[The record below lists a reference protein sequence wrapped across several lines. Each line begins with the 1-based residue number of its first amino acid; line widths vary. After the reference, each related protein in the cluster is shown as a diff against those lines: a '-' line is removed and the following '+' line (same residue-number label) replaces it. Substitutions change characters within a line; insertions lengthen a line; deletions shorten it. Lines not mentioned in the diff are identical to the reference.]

1 MMDSSV
7 LVVGLAYKPNV
18 DDERE
23 SPSYRI
29 MDQLKASGARVSYY
43 DPYIPVIGMTR
54 EHAQWAGAKSV
65 QWKEVVVSAF
75 DVVVIATA
83 HDCIDFQ
90 ELADWAQCVVD
101 TRNVMAGVKHNGC
114 RVIKA

>member
-1 MMDSSV
+1 MD
-7 LVVGLAYKPNV
+7 L
-18 DDERE
+18 
-23 SPSYRI
+23 
-29 MDQLKASGARVSYY
+29 LKASGARVSYY
-43 DPYIPVIGMTR
+43 DPYIPVIRMTR
-54 EHAQWAGAKSV
+54 EHAQWAGTKSV

-83 HDCIDFQ
+83 HECIDFQ

-101 TRNVMAGVKHNGC
+101 TRNAMAGVELHGC

>member
-1 MMDSSV
+1 V
-7 LVVGLAYKPNV
+7 
-18 DDERE
+18 
-23 SPSYRI
+23 
-29 MDQLKASGARVSYY
+29 
-43 DPYIPVIGMTR
+43 TR
-54 EHAQWAGAKSV
+54 EHSQWAGQKSV

-83 HDCIDFQ
+83 HDCIEFQ

-101 TRNVMAGVKHNGC
+101 TRNAMAGVELNGC

>member
-1 MMDSSV
+1 
-7 LVVGLAYKPNV
+7 
-18 DDERE
+18 
-23 SPSYRI
+23 
-29 MDQLKASGARVSYY
+29 MDQLKANGARVSYY
-43 DPYIPVIGMTR
+43 DPFIPEIGVTR
-54 EHAQWAGAKSV
+54 EHSQWAGQKSV
-65 QWKEVVVSAF
+65 LWKEVVVSAF

-101 TRNVMAGVKHNGC
+101 TRNAMAGVELNGC